1 MHEESERRLARN
13 EALFRKTNEA
23 IARGQWPDDPQKP
36 VRFRCECSRM
46 GCDQAVEIAL
56 VDYERVR
63 SFPRRFVLA
72 PGHETPQIETVIHRG
87 ERHVVVE
94 KQEAA
99 GDTAAAADPRR

>member
-1 MHEESERRLARN
+1 MNEESERRLARN

-23 IARGQWPDDPQKP
+23 IARGHWPDDPRKP

-46 GCDQAVEIAL
+46 ECDQAVEIAL

-63 SFPRRFVLA
+63 SFPRRFVLVS
-72 PGHETPQIETVIHRG
+72 GHETPQIETVVDRG

-94 KQEAA
+94 KPDAA
-99 GDTAAAADPRR
+99 GDVAAATDPRR